1 MKRILS
7 LLLALTLCLGML
19 PANVWAEAAEEAT
32 EYVETTE
39 ETEETEETTLPTEP
53 EETEPAEEEP
63 AEEEPEVVETEA
75 ADGPESV
82 ETVTLDPVTEVWI
95 NPEYRDLFSEADIGA
110 SDISGFEGEGT
121 PCSSP
126 EEVIEALR
134 EGLVNRQENP
144 TATLVT
150 TRAYHE
156 ETKLQTDILNSL
168 FDHTGAPKEGDYLR
182 RDIGYSE
189 ISMGTS
195 GITQDG
201 AFGPAHGHCA
211 DNFHD

>member
-75 ADGPESV
+75 ADGPEPV

-110 SDISGFEGEGT
+110 SDASGRPGVSR
-121 PCSSP
+121 PLSSIP
-126 EEVIEALR
+126 TWYRPFR
-134 EGLVNRQENP
+134 ERAAKVPRMGAATSRLVFFM
-144 TATLVT
+144 V
-150 TRAYHE
+150 
-156 ETKLQTDILNSL
+156 ETSFT
-168 FDHTGAPKEGDYLR
+168 
-182 RDIGYSE
+182 
-189 ISMGTS
+189 
-195 GITQDG
+195 
-201 AFGPAHGHCA
+201 
-211 DNFHD
+211 

>member
-32 EYVETTE
+32 ESVETTE
-39 ETEETEETTLPTEP
+39 ETEVTEVTEVTEETALP
-53 EETEPAEEEP
+53 TEPAEEEP

-75 ADGPESV
+75 ADGPEPV

-121 PCSSP
+121 QCSSP

-134 EGLVNRQENP
+134 EGLVNREENP

-156 ETKLQTDILNSL
+156 ETGFLTDIQDSL
-168 FDHTGAPKEGDYLR
+168 FDHTGAPKEGGLSAP
-182 RDIGYSE
+182 GYRV
-189 ISMGTS
+189 
-195 GITQDG
+195 Q
-201 AFGPAHGHCA
+201 
-211 DNFHD
+211 

>member
-82 ETVTLDPVTEVWI
+82 ETVTLEPVTEVWI

-168 FDHTGAPKEGDYLR
+168 FDHTGEPKEGDYLR

-189 ISMGTS
+189 ISWS
-195 GITQDG
+195 
-201 AFGPAHGHCA
+201 PC
-211 DNFHD
+211 

>member
-39 ETEETEETTLPTEP
+39 ETKETEETTLPTEP

-63 AEEEPEVVETEA
+63 AEEEPAEEEPAEEEPEVVETEA
-75 ADGPESV
+75 ADGPEPV

-121 PCSSP
+121 QCSST

-134 EGLVNRQENP
+134 EGLVNREENP
-144 TATLVT
+144 RATLVT

-156 ETKLQTDILNSL
+156 ETGFLTDIQNSL

-189 ISMGTS
+189 ISMGRS
-195 GITQDG
+195 R
-201 AFGPAHGHCA
+201 
-211 DNFHD
+211 